1 MLAGGGNV
9 YVPSACMHGGVYNYS
24 PFLLRAA
31 YCLLLLANRW
41 AALTGYVV
49 FLFAAACKFYP
60 LVLLALAVRERF
72 VQMLTVV
79 MLAAA
84 AGGLFMLHFAHGTA
98 AAISILPGGLPFR
111 GVFGAL
117 NIPFGLVLLPYLPV
131 LTLEPNVPQYF
142 AALDRPY
149 AEIFIELATRC
160 LTILAMIVAFVTAP
174 CYADV
179 LRDLDPRSALFFMT
193 GAVVIV
199 FCFFFAQN
207 LDYRGVFLLLTL
219 PGGWGMAAKAS
230 GSVRHRLIML
240 LAFTMVVLWEGF
252 FRNFTAQVGVIVL
265 GPKQAVYPE
274 IVFWLLRE
282 CLWWWIVVQLGA
294 FIICFLRAS
303 LIRLQDEVM
312 IGLKSNFWG

>member
-1 MLAGGGNV
+1 
-9 YVPSACMHGGVYNYS
+9 MHGGVYNYS

-31 YCLLLLANRW
+31 YFSIGPQDQSFLGMLLGAACILAFSWLPAPESRAELWFRIAAVCSGTVIYALESSNFDVVVFLLTLSGVLLLLANRW

-49 FLFAAACKFYP
+49 FLLAAACKFYP

-193 GAVVIV
+193 
-199 FCFFFAQN
+199 
-207 LDYRGVFLLLTL
+207 
-219 PGGWGMAAKAS
+219 
-230 GSVRHRLIML
+230 
-240 LAFTMVVLWEGF
+240 
-252 FRNFTAQVGVIVL
+252 
-265 GPKQAVYPE
+265 
-274 IVFWLLRE
+274 
-282 CLWWWIVVQLGA
+282 
-294 FIICFLRAS
+294 
-303 LIRLQDEVM
+303 
-312 IGLKSNFWG
+312 